1 MVYISDKGFV
11 YIVVYV
17 CSDVLELRLV
27 VTRSFVIISI
37 LYIIMCVCVCARMN
51 VCLCVCVCVCKHARG
66 LPTK

>member
-1 MVYISDKGFV
+1 MDYISDKGFV

-27 VTRSFVIISI
+27 VTRSFVIIII
-37 LYIIMCVCVCARMN
+37 LYILLCVCVRACMS
-51 VCLCVCVCVCKHARG
+51 VYVCVCVCKHARG